1 VGEDIGLKTSTAFVP
16 PELAVALFRPTE
28 TLSAL
33 EAEETRLEAER
44 ALKKKQRPKDRVELK
59 KIEAKLKGVSDKIAI
74 LEDGD
79 GGQGKLKASTQFD
92 VWGFGA
98 VMYEMLCGR

>member
-1 VGEDIGLKTSTAFVP
+1 VGEEIGLKTSTAFVP

-33 EAEETRLEAER
+33 LAEETQLEADQ
-44 ALKKKQRPKDRVELK
+44 ALKQKQRPKDRVELK
-59 KIEAKLKGVSDKIAI
+59 KIEAKLKGVRDKIAI

-79 GGQGKLKASTQFD
+79 EGQSKLKASTEFD